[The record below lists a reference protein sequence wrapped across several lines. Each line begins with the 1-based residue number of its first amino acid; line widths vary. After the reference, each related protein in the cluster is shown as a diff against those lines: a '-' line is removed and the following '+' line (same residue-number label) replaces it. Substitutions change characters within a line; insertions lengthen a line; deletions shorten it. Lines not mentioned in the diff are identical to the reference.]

1 MPDEPSVD
9 MLDYLK
15 SLLRHWIAG
24 VVALVLVAGAVGVF
38 LLRGSSGGSYASLVH
53 VAVAQTGVRT
63 EAQAIT
69 ASDDYERRMFG
80 IAAVGSQPKVREIAA
95 KNLGGAVTAQDLD
108 GLVGVKWGGNS
119 DVLDVTANGPDRATS
134 DARAIAMAKA
144 LTTSVAHGLMPQT
157 ESGIGYK
164 LTVVD
169 VPMPDPNSESTA
181 RSKGQV
187 VVGAA
192 VAGVIVGLAVMAVAE
207 AVAARRRR

>member
-1 MPDEPSVD
+1 
-9 MLDYLK
+9 MLDYLR

-24 VVALVLVAGAVGVF
+24 VVALVLVAGSVGAF
-38 LLRGSSGGSYASLVH
+38 LLRGGSGGSYASLVH
-53 VAVAQTGVRT
+53 VAVTQTGVRT
-63 EAQAIT
+63 EVQAIT

-80 IAAVGSQPKVREIAA
+80 IAAVGSQLKVREIAA

-108 GLVGVKWGGNS
+108 GLVGVKWGSNS
-119 DVLDVTANGPDRATS
+119 DVLDVTANGPDRATA
-134 DARAIAMAKA
+134 DARAMAMAKA
-144 LTTSVAHGLMPQT
+144 LATSVANGLMPQSG
-157 ESGIGYK
+157 SGIGYK
-164 LTVVD
+164 LMIVD
-169 VPMPDPNSESTA
+169 LPTPDPNSGSTA